1 MKNEIS
7 SSEENKEMSEL
18 ESLKKE
24 VEKLKNKV
32 NELEDKPAEVKR
44 YRPKTGAEKAAAYKA
59 RWKARM

>member
-1 MKNEIS
+1 MENKIS

-24 VEKLKNKV
+24 VEMLKNKV
-32 NELEDKPAEVKR
+32 KKLQEDDG
-44 YRPKTGAEKAAAYKA
+44 YRPPTGAEKAAAYKA